1 MESIIEIQPGREN
14 PCSLLNKVK
23 KFDDKKIVPGALE
36 NSLENSIT
44 VTGQARRLFPR

>member
-1 MESIIEIQPGREN
+1 MESIIEICLGGEN

-36 NSLENSIT
+36 NPLENSIT
-44 VTGQARRLFPR
+44 VTGQERRLFPR